1 MIRMPKKTL
10 FALEAVVDIAF
21 NARPNPVQS
30 KEISKRQGI
39 PPRYLEQVMQELVR
53 GGILKGVRG
62 PRGGY
67 TLARERRR
75 VTVGEVVRI
84 LAAAGE
90 TAENDEASRSEVGRS
105 VVRPLWQELDS
116 MIMERLDAITL
127 EDLCRQARDR
137 GLDKKTEDPADF
149 TI

>member
-10 FALEAVVDIAF
+10 FALEAVVDIATY
-21 NARPNPVQS
+21 ARPNPVQS

-75 VTVGEVVRI
+75 ITVGAVVRV
-84 LAAAGE
+84 LATTGDD
-90 TAENDEASRSEVGRS
+90 DEASQADAGRS
-105 VVRPLWQELDS
+105 VVRPLWLELDTL
-116 MIMERLDAITL
+116 IMDRLDGITL
-127 EDLCRQARDR
+127 EDLCRQARAHSV
-137 GLDKKTEDPADF
+137 DKPAEEPSDF
-149 TI
+149 II

>member
-10 FALEAVVDIAF
+10 FALEAVVDIATY
-21 NARPNPVQS
+21 ARPNPVQS

-75 VTVGEVVRI
+75 ITVGAVVRV
-84 LAAAGE
+84 LAASGDADDG
-90 TAENDEASRSEVGRS
+90 EASRADAGQS
-105 VVRPLWQELDS
+105 VVRPLWQELDGL
-116 MIMERLDAITL
+116 IMDRLDGITL
-127 EDLCRQARDR
+127 EDLWRQARER
-137 GLDKKTEDPADF
+137 GVDKPAEEPTDF

>member
-53 GGILKGVRG
+53 G
-62 PRGGY
+62 
-67 TLARERRR
+67 E
-75 VTVGEVVRI
+75 
-84 LAAAGE
+84 
-90 TAENDEASRSEVGRS
+90 S
-105 VVRPLWQELDS
+105 
-116 MIMERLDAITL
+116 
-127 EDLCRQARDR
+127 
-137 GLDKKTEDPADF
+137 
-149 TI
+149 

>member
-84 LAAAGE
+84 LAAAGDA
-90 TAENDEASRSEVGRS
+90 TENDEASRSEVGRS